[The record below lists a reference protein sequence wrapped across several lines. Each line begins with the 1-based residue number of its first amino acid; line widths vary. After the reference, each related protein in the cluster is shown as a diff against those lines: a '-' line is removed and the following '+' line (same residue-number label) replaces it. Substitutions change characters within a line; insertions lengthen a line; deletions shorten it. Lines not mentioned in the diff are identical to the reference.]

1 MIFAPFGFI
10 NNIFTTTSG
19 YDADAQ
25 AFFNRVVAAGGTLT
39 TTEEQATNSL
49 VLGLK
54 SYSIWSPMKAIY
66 PMIGGTANSCAQNLT
81 STLYVGTFSSGWSFA
96 STGATPSGTNCFM
109 YTQLNPSLVY
119 ADANSSCFGYYSR
132 TNNTFN
138 GTECGCQ
145 TNISSPTDRVALSA
159 YFSGAAYFDQNNFTN
174 GRLSFTNSNTAGMFV
189 MSRTSST
196 IQKGYKNGTQQG
208 STNTNTQTSP
218 LPNANYT
225 VGSLNFN
232 DGVNWSGTNREC
244 AFAHLSD
251 GLTDTQVA
259 NLYTVVQAFQTSL
272 SRQV

>member
-1 MIFAPFGFI
+1 MIFTPFSFI
-10 NNIFTTTSG
+10 RRPVSSVFS
-19 YDADAQ
+19 YDVDAQ
-25 AFFNRVVAAGGTLT
+25 AFFDRVIAAGGTLT
-39 TTEEQATNSL
+39 TTEKNATNSL

-54 SYSIWSPMKAIY
+54 SNSIWSPMKAIY
-66 PMIGGTANSCAQNLT
+66 LMIGGTSNSCAQNLT
-81 STLYVGTFSSGWSFA
+81 STSYVGTFSSGWSFA

-109 YTQLNPSLVY
+109 YTQLNPNS
-119 ADANSSCFGYYSR
+119 AFSDANSSCFSYYSR
-132 TNNTFN
+132 TNNTFS

-159 YFSGAAYFDQNNFTN
+159 YYGGSSYFDQNNFTN
-174 GRLSFTNSNTAGMFV
+174 GRLSFTTSNTAGMFV
-189 MSRTSST
+189 MSRTSSK

-232 DGVNWSGTNREC
+232 DGVNWNGTNREC

-251 GLTDTQVA
+251 GLTDTQIA
-259 NLYTVVQAFQTSL
+259 NLYTVVQAFQTTL